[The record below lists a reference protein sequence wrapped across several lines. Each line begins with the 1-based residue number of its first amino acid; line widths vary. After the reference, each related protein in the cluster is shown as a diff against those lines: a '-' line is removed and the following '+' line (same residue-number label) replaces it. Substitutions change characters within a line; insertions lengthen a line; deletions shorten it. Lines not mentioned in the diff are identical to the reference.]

1 LVMIIFSCPI
11 DNGHLQSI
19 IPPLFSM
26 PSATKATKLIKTRL
40 CSA

>member
-1 LVMIIFSCPI
+1 MIIFSSPI

-26 PSATKATKLIKTRL
+26 PSATQATKLIKTRL